1 MIGIRHFHLTRSAIG
16 TTFKSDTAVFI
27 EQQEPCN
34 QHHCILLKE
43 EDMNDRQPHSGNPCK
58 KRIKSARKAVTALC
72 AGMATSGAVFGFTI
86 DTGNPDLSVRWD
98 NTVKY
103 NASWRVEK
111 QDAKGPASNT
121 GAQINTD
128 DGDRNFGRG
137 LISNRLDLL
146 SEFDLRYRNNMG
158 IRVSGAAWYDQ
169 VYNESNDRS
178 PAYAWTLNQRS
189 VAFDAFTRATE
200 KLHGRKAEFLD
211 AFVYGRTEIGGKGL
225 NLKAGRFTQLYGE
238 SLFFGANGIAG
249 AQTPLDLA
257 RALSVPNSQF
267 KEVARPVG
275 QVSAQLQISPD
286 VSIGAYYQ
294 YEWRASRLPGAGSYF
309 AFADF
314 PGAGGEYLYGP
325 FGPNGTLRRGADLE
339 AKDSGQGGVQ
349 VKFRAGDTE
358 YGFYAAQFHDKLPQF
373 YVRPG
378 VNADPAAGVDGDYV
392 LVYAENI
399 RTIGA
404 SFATLLGETNVSGE
418 LSLRENQ
425 PLVASGNIALG
436 LGGADNDE
444 RASFPKGKTMH
455 LNLSAITVLPAN
467 ALWDGAAFVG
477 EFAYNRVLSV
487 TDNRAALDP
496 NATREASALQFV
508 FTPEYFQ
515 VAPGLDLQ
523 VPIGVSYG
531 LAGRSSVN
539 GVLFPSENGG
549 SLSIGVKADYR
560 KTWQGGL
567 NYTHYIGASG
577 SVVNPAGEL
586 SYDNFHGDRNF
597 ISLTI
602 QRTF

>member
-1 MIGIRHFHLTRSAIG
+1 
-16 TTFKSDTAVFI
+16 
-27 EQQEPCN
+27 
-34 QHHCILLKE
+34 
-43 EDMNDRQPHSGNPCK
+43 MNDQQPRLNHNCTP
-58 KRIKSARKAVTALC
+58 RIKSVSKAVAALC
-72 AGMATSGAVFGFTI
+72 AGMAVSGAVFGVTI
-86 DTGNPDLSVRWD
+86 DTGNPDLSMRWD

-103 NASWRVEK
+103 NASWRVEQ
-111 QDAKGPASNT
+111 QDASGPASDA

-128 DGDRNFGRG
+128 DGDRNFSRG
-137 LISNRLDLL
+137 LISNRVDLL

-178 PAYAWTLNQRS
+178 PRHAGSLNQRS
-189 VAFDAFTRATE
+189 ADFDEFTTATE

-211 AFVYGRTEIGGKGL
+211 AFIYGRTDIAGKGL

-238 SLFFGANGIAG
+238 TLYFGANGIAG

-275 QVSAQLQISPD
+275 QVSAQLQLSPE
-286 VSIGAYYQ
+286 VSVGAYYQ
-294 YEWRASRLPGAGSYF
+294 YEWRESRLPGAGSYF

-314 PGAGGEYLYGP
+314 PGAGGEFLYGP
-325 FGPNGTLRRGADLE
+325 FGPNGTLHRGGDLD
-339 AKDSGQGGVQ
+339 AKDSGQGGMQ

-358 YGFYAAQFHDKLPQF
+358 YGLYAAQFHDKLPQF

-378 VNADPAAGVDGDYV
+378 LHADPANGTDGDYV
-392 LVYAENI
+392 LVFAENI
-399 RTIGA
+399 RTVGA

-418 LSLRENQ
+418 LSFRENQ

-436 LGGADNDE
+436 LGGADNDDN
-444 RASFPKGKTMH
+444 ATFPKGKTMH
-455 LNLSAITVLPAN
+455 VSLSAITVLPAN
-467 ALWDGAAFVG
+467 ALWEGAAFVG

-487 TDNRAALDP
+487 TDNKAVLDP

-567 NYTHYIGASG
+567 NYTHYIGSSG

-586 SYDNFHGDRNF
+586 SYDNFHGDRDF
-597 ISLTI
+597 VSLTI